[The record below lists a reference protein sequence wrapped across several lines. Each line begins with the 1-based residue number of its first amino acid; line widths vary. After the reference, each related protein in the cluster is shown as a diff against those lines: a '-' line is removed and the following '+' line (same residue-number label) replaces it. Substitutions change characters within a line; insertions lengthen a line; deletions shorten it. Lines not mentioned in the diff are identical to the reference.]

1 MSIKSLFQDIADA
14 IKEKNSGVVTIT
26 PAQMP
31 QAILNI
37 PSSGGLSE
45 NIIKYIENYLT
56 YGIEYTGYI
65 YGNTQMINDLELSLL
80 ADRSQGGDN
89 ITLSDSLN
97 NYSAVILQG
106 VYQGQRTSQYNT
118 SMLYI
123 SPQLNKAYW
132 AGMKDRNQ
140 NYTCNVTFTS
150 DTTATLTGN
159 RQCIIYGMKQ
169 RCIYV

>member
-1 MSIKSLFQDIADA
+1 MSIKTLFQNIADA
-14 IKEKNSGVVTIT
+14 IKEKNTGVLTVT
-26 PAQMP
+26 PSQMP
-31 QAILNI
+31 QAIRDI
-37 PSSGGLSE
+37 PSGGGLSE

-56 YGIEYTGYI
+56 YGIEYTGSI
-65 YGNTQMINDLELSLL
+65 YGNASMINDLELTLL
-80 ADRSQGGDN
+80 ADRSQGGNN
-89 ITLSDSLN
+89 ITLLNSLN

-123 SPQLNKAYW
+123 SPQLNTSYW

-140 NYTCNVTFTS
+140 NYTCYVTFTS

-159 RQCIIYGMKQ
+159 RQCIIYGMK
-169 RCIYV
+169 